1 MEDEKLDDF
10 KYELAIGNILYV
22 IEKKKELNKTEE
34 LYLDRVREY
43 IQRVNNSLDSILA
56 PEDGKGYIFT
66 PHLKEVVKA
75 LANKKEDIPRKDI
88 PKYKEEFNSINSKLE
103 NLKSNPKEFYN
114 STDSEYIFNFMKKI
128 EPFFQ
133 RPSVPIMTCGGE
145 DIPGDD

>member
-1 MEDEKLDDF
+1 MGVNKELDDF
-10 KYELAIGNILYV
+10 GYELAIGSILWN
-22 IEKKKELNKTEE
+22 IEKREELNETSKFRI
-34 LYLDRVREY
+34 DSMKEY
-43 IQRVNNSLDSILA
+43 IQRINNTLDSIL
-56 PEDGKGYIFT
+56 DKKYIST
-66 PHLKEVVKA
+66 PHFVEVVRA
-75 LANKKEDIPRKDI
+75 LANKQEDIPRKDI